1 MERLLIHV
9 ASLLTVVMQKDP
21 SKGYLHFTK
30 KEKRGTLFILTVVI
44 FIFISAK
51 YIYPLIIKDDTGD
64 MVQIAALA
72 DSLKEIEPAEK
83 VYSGTGY
90 RNEGKENYSRFRG
103 RDDKV
108 PFSGSLFYFD
118 PNTLNEAGWKR
129 LGLREKTIATIQNY
143 LSKGGKFREPGDI
156 RKIWGLREEEKERL
170 VPFVRIISTA
180 VLARQ
185 YNEHYPAYVKMIYEK
200 KIPESVDIN
209 SADSTSYVSLPGI
222 GPGFSKRIMNF
233 RDKLGGFY
241 KVEQVAETFGLPDS
255 VFQKIKP
262 LLKISG
268 TELRKINI
276 NTATNDELKAHPYIR
291 WQLANVITE
300 YKKQHGNFK
309 ELVDLKKIMV
319 IDETTYQKILPYLT
333 L

>member
-1 MERLLIHV
+1 
-9 ASLLTVVMQKDP
+9 MQKDP

-44 FIFISAK
+44 LIFICAK
-51 YIYPLIIKDDTGD
+51 YIYPLIVKNDMVD
-64 MVQIAALA
+64 MVQITALS
-72 DSLKEIEPAEK
+72 DSLKEIQAAEK
-83 VYSGTGY
+83 EYPGKGY
-90 RNEGKENYSRFRG
+90 RNEGKENYRRFPG
-103 RDDKV
+103 RDDKI
-108 PFSGSLFYFD
+108 PFTGSLFYFD
-118 PNTLNEAGWKR
+118 PNTLDEAGWKR

-170 VPFVRIISTA
+170 VPFVRLISA
-180 VLARQ
+180 AAPPRQ
-185 YNEHYPAYVKMIYEK
+185 YNEHYPAYEKKVYEK
-200 KIPESVDIN
+200 KIPEAIDIN
-209 SADSTSYVSLPGI
+209 SGDSASYVSLPGI
-222 GPGFSKRIMNF
+222 GPGFSKRIINF
-233 RDKLGGFY
+233 REKLGGFY

-268 TELRKINI
+268 TEIRKINI

-309 ELVDLKKIMV
+309 EMVDLKKIMV
-319 IDETTYQKILPYLT
+319 IDDIIYQKILPYLT